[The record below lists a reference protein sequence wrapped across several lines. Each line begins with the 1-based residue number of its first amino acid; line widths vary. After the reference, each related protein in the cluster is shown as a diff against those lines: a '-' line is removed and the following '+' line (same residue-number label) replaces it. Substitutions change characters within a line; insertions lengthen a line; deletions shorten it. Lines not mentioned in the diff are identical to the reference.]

1 MTIYT
6 IQVEE
11 KHIED
16 GIPQCSTGCAVA
28 KAIDEKLGKIFN
40 LDLEP
45 KILESGDGFNLRLAD
60 NKPFAYQ
67 TFFDADILNE
77 DQQRVNDFVDD
88 FDEGKD
94 VNPFD
99 FNISIDD
106 KSIEKMKELAKEE
119 KKLLDSWEKAK
130 KKIKK

>member
-28 KAIDEKLGKIFN
+28 KAINEKLGKIFN
-40 LDLEP
+40 LDDEFSYHFESG
-45 KILESGDGFNLRLAD
+45 ICESGDGFNLRLAD

-77 DQQRVNDFVDD
+77 DQQRVNNFVED
-88 FDEGKD
+88 FDDGKD
-94 VNPFD
+94 VSPFD

-106 KSIEKMKELAKEE
+106 KSIEKMKALAKKENE
-119 KKLLDSWEKAK
+119 NF
-130 KKIKK
+130 KIKK

>member
-28 KAIDEKLGKIFN
+28 KAINEKLGKIFN
-40 LDLEP
+40 LDDEFSYHFESG
-45 KILESGDGFNLRLAD
+45 ICESGDGFNLRLAD
-60 NKPFAYQ
+60 NKPSPYQ
-67 TFFDADILNE
+67 TIFDADILNE

-94 VNPFD
+94 VSPFD
-99 FNISIDD
+99 FNISIND
-106 KSIEKMKELAKEE
+106 KSVEKMKLLAKQESE
-119 KKLLDSWEKAK
+119 NF
-130 KKIKK
+130 KITK

>member
-45 KILESGDGFNLRLAD
+45 RIAEFGDGYSLHLAD
-60 NKPFAYQ
+60 NKPSPYQ
-67 TFFDADILNE
+67 TIFDADILNE
-77 DQQRVNDFVDD
+77 DQQRVNNFVDD

-94 VNPFD
+94 VSPFD

-106 KSIEKMKELAKEE
+106 KSIEKMKALAKKENE
-119 KKLLDSWEKAK
+119 NF
-130 KKIKK
+130 KIKK

>member
-45 KILESGDGFNLRLAD
+45 KILESGDNYNLQLAD
-60 NKPFAYQ
+60 NKPLVYQ
-67 TFFDADILNE
+67 TIFDADILNE

-99 FNISIDD
+99 FNISIND
-106 KSIEKMKELAKEE
+106 KSVEKMKALAKKENE
-119 KKLLDSWEKAK
+119 NF
-130 KKIKK
+130 KIKK

>member
-28 KAIDEKLGKIFN
+28 KAIDEKLSKIFD
-40 LDLEP
+40 LDLAPE
-45 KILESGDGFNLRLAD
+45 ICESGENYTLRLAD
-60 NKPFAYQ
+60 NKPFVYR
-67 TFFDADILNE
+67 TIFDADILNE

-99 FNISIDD
+99 FNISIND
-106 KSIEKMKELAKEE
+106 KSVEKMKALAKKENE
-119 KKLLDSWEKAK
+119 NF
-130 KKIKK
+130 KIKK

>member
-16 GIPQCSTGCAVA
+16 GIPECSTGCAVA
-28 KAIDEKLGKIFN
+28 KAIDEKLGKLFN

-45 KILESGDGFNLRLAD
+45 RICESGDNYTLRLAD
-60 NKPFAYQ
+60 NKPSPYQ
-67 TFFDADILNE
+67 TIFDADILNE
-77 DQQRVNDFVDD
+77 DQQRVNNFVED

-94 VNPFD
+94 VSPFD
-99 FNISIDD
+99 FNIFVDD
-106 KSIEKMKELAKEE
+106 KSVERMKALAKKENE
-119 KKLLDSWEKAK
+119 NF
-130 KKIKK
+130 KITK

>member
-45 KILESGDGFNLRLAD
+45 RICESSGANYTLQLAD
-60 NKPFAYQ
+60 NKPLVYQ
-67 TFFDADILNE
+67 TFFDANILNE
-77 DQQRVNDFVDD
+77 DQQRVNNFVED
-88 FDEGKD
+88 FDDGKD
-94 VNPFD
+94 VSPFD
-99 FNISIDD
+99 FNISVDD
-106 KSIEKMKELAKEE
+106 KSVEKIKALAKKENE
-119 KKLLDSWEKAK
+119 NF
-130 KKIKK
+130 KIKK

>member
-40 LDLEP
+40 LDF
-45 KILESGDGFNLRLAD
+45 ESGICDCGENYTLRLAD
-60 NKPFAYQ
+60 NKPSPYQ
-67 TFFDADILNE
+67 TIFDADILNE
-77 DQQRVNDFVDD
+77 DQQRVNNFVED

-94 VNPFD
+94 VSPFD
-99 FNISIDD
+99 FNIFVDD
-106 KSIEKMKELAKEE
+106 KSVERMKALAKKENE
-119 KKLLDSWEKAK
+119 NF
-130 KKIKK
+130 KITK

>member
-16 GIPQCSTGCAVA
+16 GIPQCSSGCAVA

-45 KILESGDGFNLRLAD
+45 KILESGDGFNLQLAD
-60 NKPFAYQ
+60 NKPFVYQ
-67 TFFDADILNE
+67 TFFDANILNE
-77 DQQRVNDFVDD
+77 DQQRLNNFVED
-88 FDEGKD
+88 FDDGKD
-94 VNPFD
+94 VSPFD

-106 KSIEKMKELAKEE
+106 KSIEKMKALAKEE
-119 KKLLDSWEKAK
+119 KKLLDSWEKARK
-130 KKIKK
+130 K

>member
-28 KAIDEKLGKIFN
+28 KAIDEKLGKLFN

-45 KILESGDGFNLRLAD
+45 RICESSGANYTLRLAD
-60 NKPFAYQ
+60 NKPSPYQ
-67 TFFDADILNE
+67 TIFDADILNE

-99 FNISIDD
+99 FNISIND
-106 KSIEKMKELAKEE
+106 KSVEKMKALAKKENE
-119 KKLLDSWEKAK
+119 NF
-130 KKIKK
+130 KIKK

>member
-16 GIPQCSTGCAVA
+16 GIPQCSSGCAVA

-45 KILESGDGFNLRLAD
+45 RICESSGANYILRLAD
-60 NKPFAYQ
+60 NKPLVYQ
-67 TFFDADILNE
+67 TFFDANILNE
-77 DQQRVNDFVDD
+77 DQQRVNNFVED
-88 FDEGKD
+88 FDDGKD
-94 VNPFD
+94 VSPFD
-99 FNISIDD
+99 FNISVDD
-106 KSIEKMKELAKEE
+106 KSVEKMKLLAKEE
-119 KKLLDSWEKAK
+119 KKLLDSWEKARK
-130 KKIKK
+130 K

>member
-28 KAIDEKLGKIFN
+28 KAINEKLGKIFN
-40 LDLEP
+40 LDDEFSYHFESG
-45 KILESGDGFNLRLAD
+45 ICESGDGFNLRLAD

-67 TFFDADILNE
+67 TFLTVTVLTNHDTLRSFRLEEAICFIQCFIQCFILK
-77 DQQRVNDFVDD
+77 VFI
-88 FDEGKD
+88 FC
-94 VNPFD
+94 
-99 FNISIDD
+99 SIF
-106 KSIEKMKELAKEE
+106 L
-119 KKLLDSWEKAK
+119 
-130 KKIKK
+130 